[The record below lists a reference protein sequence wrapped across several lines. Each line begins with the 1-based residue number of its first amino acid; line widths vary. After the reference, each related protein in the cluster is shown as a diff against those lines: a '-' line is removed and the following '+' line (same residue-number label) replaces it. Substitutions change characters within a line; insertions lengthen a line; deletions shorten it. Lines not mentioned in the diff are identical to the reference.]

1 MMILKNLNKKLKE
14 LIHLYKVLVQLI
26 NLNKTIRFL
35 IFIKDI
41 AKFFKNHKK
50 ITASLIL
57 YCY

>member
-1 MMILKNLNKKLKE
+1 MLKRRNKKPKE

-35 IFIKDI
+35 IFIKAI
-41 AKFFKNHKK
+41 AKSFKNHKK